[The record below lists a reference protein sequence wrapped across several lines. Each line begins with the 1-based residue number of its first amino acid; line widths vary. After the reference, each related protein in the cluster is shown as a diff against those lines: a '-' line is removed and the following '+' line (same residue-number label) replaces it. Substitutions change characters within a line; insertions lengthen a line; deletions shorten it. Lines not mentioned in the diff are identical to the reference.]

1 MGKQTNVILESYYYS
16 PQDKDLYMIIQSK
29 QEPDGSKTAVLKDIN
44 GSCKLVYDY
53 NIVGSSMSWL
63 HGVTYSD
70 QNEALRDLLAEKEKA
85 GYISPNINSV
95 FKKQTPKY

>member
-16 PQDKDLYMIIQSK
+16 PQDRNLYMIIQSK

-63 HGVTYSD
+63 HGVTYS
-70 QNEALRDLLAEKEKA
+70 ELDLLSEKRKK
-85 GYISPNINSV
+85 GHTSPNINSV
-95 FKKQTPKY
+95 FKKQTPKYKK